1 MSRVSKAHHC
11 RSSAGSLDASRL
23 IKGQRVGGSSIAG
36 PNEAMV
42 CLLTSTNL
50 KPPAIASTIHDEGNG
65 GNPRAL
71 TIARRFASTSNA
83 LA

>member
-42 CLLTSTNL
+42 CLLTSEL
-50 KPPAIASTIHDEGNG
+50 EAARYRLDD
-65 GNPRAL
+65 PR
-71 TIARRFASTSNA
+71 RR
-83 LA
+83 